1 MRQQKHTLEERS
13 RRLQNKRE
21 RAIQRRSQETSEETS
36 GQTSRR
42 LQNAR
47 GRQSQNRS
55 QETSG
60 QTCRRRAEKLNLQ
73 PLLPSDRIRF
83 LGDCKVM

>member
-1 MRQQKHTLEERS
+1 MRQHKHTLEERS
-13 RRLQNKRE
+13 RR
-21 RAIQRRSQETSEETS
+21 SQETS

-47 GRQSQNRS
+47 DGQSQRRS

-60 QTCRRRAEKLNLQ
+60 QTSCPLQNARDRQSQRRSKEIKGKNI
-73 PLLPSDRIRF
+73 SISSNNMHDE
-83 LGDCKVM
+83 LGNKA